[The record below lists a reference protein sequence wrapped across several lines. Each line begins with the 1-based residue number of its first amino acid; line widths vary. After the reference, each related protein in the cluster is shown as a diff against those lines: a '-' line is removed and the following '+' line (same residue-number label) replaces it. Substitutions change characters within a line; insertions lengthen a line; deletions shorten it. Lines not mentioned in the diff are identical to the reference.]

1 MIYNCRK
8 INNLNDLKLRK
19 DQVAIFNRKSPKG
32 FDIFFENLY
41 VSPYSVRGIVNKNTA
56 KTGENI
62 IVKNTTHIKLAH
74 ACQIKVSKGDTIIL
88 KTPGG
93 AGYE

>member
-1 MIYNCRK
+1 M
-8 INNLNDLKLRK
+8 L
-19 DQVAIFNRKSPKG
+19 
-32 FDIFFENLY
+32 
-41 VSPYSVRGIVNKNTA
+41 NKNKA

-62 IVKNTTHIKLAH
+62 IIKKNNHIKLAH
-74 ACQIKVSKGDTIIL
+74 ACQIKVSKGDTIII